1 MAGMAEHGSPVR
13 LTVVL
18 NASLPLERLLL
29 EKIYSLNQ
37 ATQHQ
42 WLRSLLVE
50 GWMIECRMLQLACG
64 AAPSAAPTRS
74 RFVLKRSSLMYRDN
88 PGSTGNKFSAS
99 LAPVAQAETK
109 ITPLNRDKPLAYLKR
124 VLG

>member
-1 MAGMAEHGSPVR
+1 MAEHGSPVR

-29 EKIYSLNQ
+29 EKIYSLSK
-37 ATQHQ
+37 ATQQQ

-50 GWMIECRMLQLACG
+50 GWLIECRMLQLACSS
-64 AAPSAAPTRS
+64 AQSAAPAMS
-74 RFVLKRSSLMYRDN
+74 RFVLKNSSLMHRDN
-88 PGSTGNKFSAS
+88 HGSTGNNLPA
-99 LAPVAQAETK
+99 VQAETK
-109 ITPLNRDKPLAYLKR
+109 IAPLNRDKPLAYLKR

>member
-1 MAGMAEHGSPVR
+1 MAEHGSPVR

-18 NASLPLERLLL
+18 NANLPLERLLL
-29 EKIYSLNQ
+29 EKIYSLNKT
-37 ATQHQ
+37 TQQH

-50 GWMIECRMLQLACG
+50 GWLIECRMLQLACG
-64 AAPSAAPTRS
+64 SAQSAAPTGS
-74 RFVLKRSSLMYRDN
+74 RFVLKQSSMMCRDN
-88 PGSTGNKFSAS
+88 PGSTGNNLSSS

-109 ITPLNRDKPLAYLKR
+109 TAPPNRDKPLAYLKR

>member
-1 MAGMAEHGSPVR
+1 MAEYGSSVR

-29 EKIYSLNQ
+29 EKIYSLNKT
-37 ATQHQ
+37 TQQH

-50 GWMIECRMLQLACG
+50 GWLIECRMLQLACG
-64 AAPSAAPTRS
+64 PAQSAAPTRS
-74 RFVLKRSSLMYRDN
+74 RFVLKRSSTMLRGSL
-88 PGSTGNKFSAS
+88 GSTGNNLSAS
-99 LAPVAQAETK
+99 LAPVTQAETN
-109 ITPLNRDKPLAYLKR
+109 IAPLNCDKPLAYLKR

>member
-1 MAGMAEHGSPVR
+1 MAEHGSPVR

-29 EKIYSLNQ
+29 EKIYSLSK
-37 ATQHQ
+37 ATQQQ

-50 GWMIECRMLQLACG
+50 GWLIECRMLQLTCGSSQG
-64 AAPSAAPTRS
+64 AASTGS
-74 RFVLKRSSLMYRDN
+74 RFALKTSSTMHRDN
-88 PGSTGNKFSAS
+88 HGSTGNNFSAS
-99 LAPVAQAETK
+99 LVPVAQAEET
-109 ITPLNRDKPLAYLKR
+109 IAPLNRDKPLAYLKR

>member
-1 MAGMAEHGSPVR
+1 MAEYGSSVR

-29 EKIYSLNQ
+29 EKIYSLSK
-37 ATQHQ
+37 ATQQQ

-50 GWMIECRMLQLACG
+50 GWLIECRMLQLACSP
-64 AAPSAAPTRS
+64 AQSAASTGA
-74 RFVLKRSSLMYRDN
+74 RFVLKKASTMYRDSY
-88 PGSTGNKFSAS
+88 GSTGNNLSAS
-99 LAPVAQAETK
+99 LAPLEQAEK
-109 ITPLNRDKPLAYLKR
+109 SIAPLNRDKPLAYLKR

>member
-1 MAGMAEHGSPVR
+1 MAEYGSPVR

-29 EKIYSLNQ
+29 EKIGSLNK
-37 ATQHQ
+37 ATQQQ

-50 GWMIECRMLQLACG
+50 GWLVECRMLQLACCS
-64 AAPSAAPTRS
+64 AQSAAS
-74 RFVLKRSSLMYRDN
+74 KAARFVLKKSSMMYRDN
-88 PGSTGNKFSAS
+88 HGSTGNNLSAS
-99 LAPVAQAETK
+99 LVPVAQAETK

-124 VLG
+124 VIG